1 MGRFYE
7 SILLNLLKAMRFNIS
22 CPPNGTNKMIEITNM
37 KILNKLFGLR
47 ISNELD
53 GDILGEEYAGYIF
66 KISGGNDK
74 QGFTMKQGVLTNTRV
89 RLLLSKGHSCYRPR
103 RKGERKRKSVRGCTV
118 GPDIAVLALI
128 IIKVGEKEIHGLTDK
143 SLPNRLGPKR
153 VSKIRRLF
161 NLTKNDNPCDFVIT
175 RIVEREK
182 DGLIKKR
189 YKRPKIQRLVT
200 RQRLRQKTKW
210 LNEKKK
216 RISRK
221 KLERDA
227 YQKMRTERSSL

>member
-1 MGRFYE
+1 
-7 SILLNLLKAMRFNIS
+7 
-22 CPPNGTNKMIEITNM
+22 MIEITNM

-53 GDILGEEYAGYIF
+53 GNILGEEYSGYVF

-89 RLLLSKGHSCYRPR
+89 RLLLEKEQSCYRAR

-118 GPDIAVLALI
+118 GPDIQVLALI
-128 IIKVGEKEIHGLTDK
+128 IIKVGDKEIQGLTDK

-175 RIVEREK
+175 RVVEKQK

-200 RQRLRQKTKW
+200 RQRLRQKNKY
-210 LNEKKK
+210 LSEKKN

-221 KLERDA
+221 KLEKES
-227 YQKMRTERSSL
+227 YE

>member
-1 MGRFYE
+1 
-7 SILLNLLKAMRFNIS
+7 
-22 CPPNGTNKMIEITNM
+22 M

-53 GDILGEEYAGYIF
+53 GNILGEEYSGYIF

-89 RLLLSKGHSCYRPR
+89 RLLLAKGQSCYKPR

-128 IIKVGEKEIHGLTDK
+128 IVKVGEKEIQGLTDK

-161 NLTKNDNPCDFVIT
+161 NLTKNDNPCDFVVT
-175 RIVEREK
+175 RVVEKEK
-182 DGLIKKR
+182 EGLIKKR

-210 LNEKKK
+210 LKEKKS

-221 KLERDA
+221 KLEKESYMKLKTKRN
-227 YQKMRTERSSL
+227 L

>member
-1 MGRFYE
+1 MG
-7 SILLNLLKAMRFNIS
+7 
-22 CPPNGTNKMIEITNM
+22 ITNV

-53 GDILGEEYAGYIF
+53 GNILGDEYSGYIF

-89 RLLLSKGHSCYRPR
+89 RLLLSKGHSCYRAR

-118 GPDIAVLALI
+118 GPDIAVLSLI
-128 IIKVGEKEIHGLTDK
+128 TIKVGKKDIQGLTDI

-161 NLTKNDNPCDFVIT
+161 NLTKNDNPCDFVVT
-175 RIVEREK
+175 RVVEQEK
-182 DGLIKKR
+182 EGLIKKR

-200 RQRLRQKTKW
+200 RQRLRQKTK
-210 LNEKKK
+210 LLKEKKR
-216 RISRK
+216 RIFRK
-221 KLERDA
+221 KLEEES
-227 YQKMRTERSSL
+227 YKKIKTQGNPL